1 MKTVL
6 AGLLVLSAS
15 VAAADVSEMD
25 NHRTVSVDC
34 AKDANVTLL
43 GNQNT
48 YTLKGTCTLLRVQGN
63 NNTVHADTVATINVD
78 GNDNSVTASATN
90 NINVRGDR
98 NTVKY
103 KADKPGIANAGKG
116 NTISQTK

>member
-1 MKTVL
+1 M
-6 AGLLVLSAS
+6 
-15 VAAADVSEMD
+15 
-25 NHRTVSVDC
+25 TVSVDC
-34 AKDANVTLL
+34 AKDATVTLL

-48 YTLKGTCTLLRVQGN
+48 YTLKGTCT
-63 NNTVHADTVATINVD
+63 
-78 GNDNSVTASATN
+78 SVTASATN